1 VRPLLDATARRFF
14 LALGV
19 GGAVAFV
26 AGALGDAP
34 RAFASMLTAGYFLV
48 SLSLGA
54 ALFLATNHLGAGG
67 WMAAFKRVPEAIAAS
82 LPAGALGVLVVLAGL
97 PVLYPWARGHGS
109 AWLSPAPFAARMVI
123 VFGIW
128 LAFVALLRR
137 TSLQQDRSAEV
148 RLTARSVALSAGFL
162 AVFSLTFTIA
172 SFDWLMSL
180 EGHWA
185 STIYGLYN
193 MGGALC
199 GGVAAIALVAVLLK
213 RAGRLPDLTESH
225 LHDLGKLMFAFSTL
239 WAYLWLSQY
248 LLIWY
253 ANLSEEI
260 PYYLARTS
268 GGWQFLF
275 WANIV
280 LGWGLPF
287 MMLLTRA
294 SKRSE
299 GGIVRA
305 ALVLL
310 LARWLDVYLMVAP
323 SSQPVHPGI
332 GLVEAGAALGGVGA
346 FALLVAWHLRRA
358 PLVAAGDP
366 YLRESLHYRSF

>member
-1 VRPLLDATARRFF
+1 MKPLLDTTARRFF
-14 LALGV
+14 LALGA

-97 PVLYPWARGHGS
+97 PVLYPWARDHGS
-109 AWLSPAPFAARMVI
+109 VWLSPAPFAARMVL
-123 VFGIW
+123 VFAIW
-128 LAFVALLRR
+128 FAFVALLRR
-137 TSLQQDRSAEV
+137 TSLQQDRSGEL
-148 RLTARSVALSAGFL
+148 RLTARSAALSAGFL
-162 AVFSLTFTIA
+162 AVFSLTFTVA

-180 EGHWA
+180 EGHWS
-185 STIYGLYN
+185 STIYALYN

-213 RAGRLPDLTESH
+213 RAGHLPGLTESH

-253 ANLSEEI
+253 ANLAEEI

-280 LGWGLPF
+280 LGWALPF
-287 MMLLTRA
+287 TMLLTRA

-358 PLVAAGDP
+358 PLVAARDP
-366 YLRESLHYRSF
+366 YLGESLHYRSF

>member
-1 VRPLLDATARRFF
+1 VRPLLDKTARRFF
-14 LALGV
+14 FALGA
-19 GGAVAFV
+19 GGAIAFLV
-26 AGALGDAP
+26 GALGDAP

-54 ALFLATNHLGAGG
+54 ALFLATNHLGGGG

-109 AWLSPAPFAARMVI
+109 AWLSPAPFAARMVL
-123 VFGIW
+123 VFAVW
-128 LAFVALLRR
+128 FVFITLLRR
-137 TSLQQDRSAEV
+137 ASHEQGRSREV

-162 AVFSLTFTIA
+162 ATFSITFTVA

-193 MGGALC
+193 MGGALS

-213 RAGRLPDLTESH
+213 RAGHLPGLTESH

-253 ANLSEEI
+253 ANLPEEVT
-260 PYYLARTS
+260 YYVARTS
-268 GGWQFLF
+268 GGWRFLF
-275 WANIV
+275 WANVV
-280 LGWGLPF
+280 LGWALPF
-287 MMLLTRA
+287 SMLLTRNA
-294 SKRSE
+294 KRSQ
-299 GGIVRA
+299 GGIIRA

-323 SSQPVHPGI
+323 SSQPTHPGI

-346 FALLVAWHLRRA
+346 FALLVAWQLRRA
-358 PLVAAGDP
+358 PLVSHGDP
-366 YLRESLHYRSF
+366 YLQESLHYRSF